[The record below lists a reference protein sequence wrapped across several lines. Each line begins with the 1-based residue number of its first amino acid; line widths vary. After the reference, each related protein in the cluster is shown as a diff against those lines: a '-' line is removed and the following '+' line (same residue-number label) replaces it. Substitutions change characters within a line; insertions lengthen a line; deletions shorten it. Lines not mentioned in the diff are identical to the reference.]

1 MLDLPKP
8 GTGTRSSHRP
18 RFETGGVKLSCKR
31 WEAGKGSRHRQA
43 LCPPGLWLWPSSCPG
58 EAYPVGLQEAATLW
72 GDPGHRPGRR
82 QEAAWVRCL
91 QETEAKPAASSVLR
105 KPGWNHLWVRMP
117 GSVDACFWAV
127 SFLLEALLLH
137 SAENIFF
144 FFYKHY
150 PSISSTKESVH
161 TLDQALVPFRKL
173 VICSSKC
180 SIPWMD
186 AGLDFQNLVTKRSG
200 GA

>member
-1 MLDLPKP
+1 MRAS
-8 GTGTRSSHRP
+8 G
-18 RFETGGVKLSCKR
+18 LS
-31 WEAGKGSRHRQA
+31 
-43 LCPPGLWLWPSSCPG
+43 
-58 EAYPVGLQEAATLW
+58 
-72 GDPGHRPGRR
+72 
-82 QEAAWVRCL
+82 
-91 QETEAKPAASSVLR
+91 
-105 KPGWNHLWVRMP
+105 
-117 GSVDACFWAV
+117 V
-127 SFLLEALLLH
+127 SFWRLYFFIVLKI
-137 SAENIFF
+137 SFF

-150 PSISSTKESVH
+150 PSISSTEESVH